1 MSEKSSDL
9 GLATN
14 KQLDGDRP
22 AKGLADDRLGYASF
36 SRAMARA
43 IHSMVPREGIV
54 LSVNGAWGSGK
65 TSAINMMVEALRE
78 LQANTAEDERTVV
91 VYFNPWWFSAQ
102 EDLVRAFFNDI
113 AASLEE
119 EKLSEKIVGGLKAVG
134 RRASKAKDIVLGVLD
149 LVPGGAVVKGVTG
162 AAIDAVGRAS
172 SVERSLAAERAELDE
187 ALRSQHQRILV
198 VIDDVDRLPADE
210 ARQIFRMVKS
220 VADLPNVIHLLVF
233 DRAIARKALGAEIN
247 DDGPDWLDKIV
258 QASFD
263 LPPVR
268 SADLQRLLLSELDA
282 LAKPR
287 PFIDFV
293 RWGNTLQSAIMPWL
307 TYPRDVRRL
316 VNALAVSWPAVSKE
330 VDFADFVALETMRL
344 FEPELHAMVK
354 RNEAKLT
361 GGEQFDKEAYQ
372 HFANDLLSAVKRSRN
387 QVAQE
392 ALWRLFPRLEKVW
405 RNHSYSNGSQTK
417 WDSERRVCVTRH
429 FHAYFGFDVGEDAL
443 RQSEIEDA
451 IADLAEPVKFRSRVL
466 NYASQPRASGGNKAA
481 VLLDELRAHTQ
492 SIPGG
497 ALPCALRSIA
507 ISSDA
512 FYEGDSGTGSFL
524 SVPLMWQVWSSFAAV
539 ARRIPEDDRADMV
552 REALD
557 DPSSLNF
564 LSFVVRKL
572 SEDHGRRSK
581 GTGDRERELLVNETV
596 LDKLQAV
603 LMAQLRVFA
612 QSLELL
618 DQRHLIH
625 LLLHWHELDEDE
637 ARKWIASQIDSDKG
651 AIAIGEASI
660 VYTTVH
666 TSGDHVA
673 VHRPSVNREILAKI
687 VDVDLLESRLAK
699 IAASPN
705 EKGKH
710 VHDLFQA
717 GLDTPGW

>member
-78 LQANTAEDERTVV
+78 LQANTAEDERVV
-91 VYFNPWWFSAQ
+91 VVHFNPWWFSAQ
-102 EDLVRAFFNDI
+102 EDLVRAFFNDV
-113 AASLEE
+113 AASLEA
-119 EKLSEKIVGGLKAVG
+119 KLSDKIVEGLKTLG
-134 RRASKAKDIVLGVLD
+134 RCASRAKDIVLGVLD
-149 LVPGGAVVKGVTG
+149 FVPEGAVFKGVTA
-162 AAIDAVGRAS
+162 AAINAVGDAS
-172 SVERSLAAERAELDE
+172 GVERSLAAERAELAE
-187 ALRSQHQRILV
+187 ALRSQQQRILV

-210 ARQIFRMVKS
+210 ARQIFRLVKS

-233 DRAIARKALGAEIN
+233 DRAIARKALGTEIN

-287 PFIDFV
+287 PFIDLV

-307 TYPRDVRRL
+307 TSPRDVRRL
-316 VNALAVSWPAVSKE
+316 VNALAVSWPPISKE

-361 GGEQFDKEAYQ
+361 GGEQFDKESYQ

-387 QVAQE
+387 QGAQE

-466 NYASQPRASGGNKAA
+466 SYASQPRASGGNKAA

-524 SVPLMWQVWSSFAAV
+524 SVPLIWQVWSSFAAI

-581 GTGDRERELLVNETV
+581 GTGDRERDLLVNETA

-603 LMAQLRVFA
+603 FMAQLRVFA

-618 DQRHLIH
+618 DQRQLID
-625 LLLHWHELDEDE
+625 LLLHWHEFDEDE

-660 VYTTVH
+660 VYTSVH
-666 TSGDHVA
+666 TKGDHVA

-687 VDVDLLESRLAK
+687 VDIDLLESRLAK

-717 GLDTPGW
+717 GLNTPGW